1 MLLSLFFFF
10 FNNCT
15 CKEVILHIQPWA
27 AINCSDLLPGRSDCR
42 IGPLAVFKMRSFPDV
57 FSAPHVQN
65 VTFGTPHQLKAIV
78 PIGLAP
84 EERCLW
90 VFPYRLFFFQDTFA
104 MKWPRRHQLTS
115 VNFGATYQR
124 CLYSLRGP
132 HLPCQKKIKN
142 KNPEGLLLSV
152 TTNLCWVLL
161 KEEKPHSLSPFPSAK
176 KLRVGMQV
184 WGVTLPCSWLWM
196 SPQCSQVL
204 AYLLQLLTSS
214 F

>member
-27 AINCSDLLPGRSDCR
+27 AISCSDLLPGRSDCR
-42 IGPLAVFKMRSFPDV
+42 IGPLAVFRSRLKAGEMRSFPDV

-65 VTFGTPHQLKAIV
+65 VTFGMPHQLKAIV

-84 EERCLW
+84 EEGCLW
-90 VFPYRLFFFQDTFA
+90 PFPYRLFFFQDTSA

-115 VNFGATYQR
+115 VNFGATSQR

-132 HLPCQKKIKN
+132 HLPCQKKNENQKSWGIVTVCNN
-142 KNPEGLLLSV
+142 KPVLSA
-152 TTNLCWVLL
+152 L
-161 KEEKPHSLSPFPSAK
+161 KGREAPFPLPFPLSHEAQN
-176 KLRVGMQV
+176 RDAGVG
-184 WGVTLPCSWLWM
+184 GDPSL
-196 SPQCSQVL
+196 
-204 AYLLQLLTSS
+204 
-214 F
+214 